1 LRKEKILA
9 AGIDIPTSVC
19 SAVGHDNRQPLMHLM
34 PPQPEASVLT
44 VACRPDDFS
53 ASLLARAVE
62 DSNAH
67 LINLNVTDCR
77 LDDGRITVEL
87 RTNLRTPASTARSLE
102 RYGFEVIEATGQV
115 NGMTRPDS
123 DDELRERAAELLH
136 LINI

>member
-1 LRKEKILA
+1 MTAKSLRRNSEM
-9 AGIDIPTSVC
+9 
-19 SAVGHDNRQPLMHLM
+19 RQPLMHLM

-53 ASLLARAVE
+53 ASILARAVE

-67 LINLNVTDCR
+67 LINLNVTDRR

-87 RTNLRTPASTARSLE
+87 RTNHLNHDSTARSLE
-102 RYGFEVIEATGQV
+102 RYGYEVIEASSLL
-115 NGMTRPDS
+115 NGTPS
-123 DDELRERAAELLH
+123 AGLDDDLRTRAAELLH